1 MKKIDIK
8 RFDLKNLFYKEKF
21 VIVLSIVLAFV
32 IWLVISSHE
41 TESRPITIS
50 DIPINIELSNVA
62 VSDGLQVFS
71 GNDLTAEVS
80 VTGNRIVVGQLSK
93 SDIRVVAQQA
103 SSITAPGN
111 YTLELTARKA
121 SNLTDYEF
129 SSGVTPGFI
138 TVMVDRYKEVEFTV
152 EDRIKYKSDPKYFAG
167 STVFSSPKVKI
178 SGPESEISKVQKIV
192 AEADVPG
199 VLEKTKNLTAPL
211 VMYDGYGDVISS
223 ENIVLSV
230 NTEEVTI
237 PILLRKTLPITPVF
251 KNNPE
256 MLSASNGRVKV
267 TPDTMEIAAPE
278 EVFQTMTTANLV
290 SLDFAT
296 VNLDKTK
303 FDLSLDLPIGCKSIS
318 NVYNVDLTIDL
329 SGYSSDTKT
338 LTNFEFINLPENKQA
353 SVSTKAISVEV
364 IGSSGQIK
372 NVSSSD
378 LVGQIDMSEKKDFTG
393 STEVPVQV
401 KVNNQN
407 TCWVYGEY
415 KVNIEVSEK
424 S

>member
-152 EDRIKYKSDPKYFAG
+152 EDRIKYKSAPK
-167 STVFSSPKVKI
+167 
-178 SGPESEISKVQKIV
+178 
-192 AEADVPG
+192 
-199 VLEKTKNLTAPL
+199 
-211 VMYDGYGDVISS
+211 
-223 ENIVLSV
+223 
-230 NTEEVTI
+230 
-237 PILLRKTLPITPVF
+237 
-251 KNNPE
+251 
-256 MLSASNGRVKV
+256 
-267 TPDTMEIAAPE
+267 
-278 EVFQTMTTANLV
+278 
-290 SLDFAT
+290 
-296 VNLDKTK
+296 
-303 FDLSLDLPIGCKSIS
+303 
-318 NVYNVDLTIDL
+318 
-329 SGYSSDTKT
+329 
-338 LTNFEFINLPENKQA
+338 
-353 SVSTKAISVEV
+353 
-364 IGSSGQIK
+364 
-372 NVSSSD
+372 
-378 LVGQIDMSEKKDFTG
+378 
-393 STEVPVQV
+393 
-401 KVNNQN
+401 
-407 TCWVYGEY
+407 
-415 KVNIEVSEK
+415 
-424 S
+424 